1 MSAEI
6 PNHTEEQKP
15 AVAERHASPELR
27 ALEEAVLAVLER
39 HDGFCMDEEADR
51 LVLAGALAAALVDTL
66 RGEAPTSQAS

>member
-1 MSAEI
+1 
-6 PNHTEEQKP
+6 
-15 AVAERHASPELR
+15 
-27 ALEEAVLAVLER
+27 VLER